1 MLGAWS
7 IVNGSFTT
15 VGAHLSAA
23 LAERLASY
31 GKRVL
36 LFELSPSCPTLD
48 IFLGVSERVVY
59 TLSDVRK
66 IPARDVALKV
76 RGNLYFV
83 PIAVGETANDVSCL
97 EACAEALAPDV
108 ILLSAERSQILTA
121 RRFSDGMLL
130 LTDATHA
137 SLRSAAALALEHA
150 FDGFV
155 LADFVP
161 NKQSIL
167 QMPPLTEICDT
178 LGLPLFGILP
188 RIDQAKPHALQGK
201 DFLFSVRNM
210 AGRLLGEE
218 RPLLCGISVAGMRKR
233 TFFTR
238 TPE

>member
-188 RIDQAKPHALQGK
+188 QTDLYNIHTVREKN
-201 DFLFSVRNM
+201 FLTAIENM
-210 AGRLLGEE
+210 TGRLMGEAV
-218 RPLLCGISVAGMRKR
+218 PLLRGISIEGMRRKR
-233 TFFTR
+233 FFTR
-238 TPE
+238 ISE